1 MPEMVENEKS
11 HDIIEQEFGKS
22 FNKSF
27 NKSFYRSSNRSLKDE
42 ADNYFRTSFF
52 REDVRYT

>member
-1 MPEMVENEKS
+1 MPETVENEKS

-22 FNKSF
+22 FNR
-27 NKSFYRSSNRSLKDE
+27 SFYRSSNRSLKDE